1 MKSEK
6 IGSSVVAGDQEV
18 AIREY
23 RTDRVCFAG
32 PLDGM
37 TLEIPSQRTTTCCQ
51 GIDLSGDVRVFQKGR
66 CMVAF
71 SSCVDQ

>member
-6 IGSSVVAGDQEV
+6 IGSSVVSGDQEV

-23 RTDRVCFAG
+23 RTDCVCFAG

-37 TLEIPSQRTTTCCQ
+37 
-51 GIDLSGDVRVFQKGR
+51 
-66 CMVAF
+66 
-71 SSCVDQ
+71 